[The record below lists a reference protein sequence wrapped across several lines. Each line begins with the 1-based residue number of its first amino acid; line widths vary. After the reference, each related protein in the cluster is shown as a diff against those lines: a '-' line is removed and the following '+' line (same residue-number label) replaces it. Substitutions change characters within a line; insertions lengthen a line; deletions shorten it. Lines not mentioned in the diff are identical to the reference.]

1 MDEEDSPIEREYKEK
16 CIPKIKEINKLLHDL
31 VFKESFYNIQMRYAG
46 QSESDNEYK
55 KKYHALFP
63 LWNTFR
69 EIYHNELGLIFANNH
84 WYDKD

>member
-16 CIPKIKEINKLLHDL
+16 CIPKIKEIDKLLNDL
-31 VFKESFYNIQMRYAG
+31 VFKESFYNIQMSQFEA
-46 QSESDNEYK
+46 DNEYK

-63 LWNTFR
+63 LWNTFK

-84 WYDKD
+84 WVAKD